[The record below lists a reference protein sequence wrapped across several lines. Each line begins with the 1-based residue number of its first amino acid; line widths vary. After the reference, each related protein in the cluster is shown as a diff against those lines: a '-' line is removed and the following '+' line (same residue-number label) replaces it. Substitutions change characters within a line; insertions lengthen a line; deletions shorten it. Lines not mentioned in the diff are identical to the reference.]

1 MNAPISIRLDA
12 DVRTTLES
20 EAKAHGL
27 GLATYLRN
35 LAAADA
41 WRLKRERIRAAS
53 AAVGRHVSTSTAG
66 KAFIDAWGTPLSEGL
81 AAEGREGG

>member
-1 MNAPISIRLDA
+1 MAREPDDSMNAPISIRLDD

-27 GLATYLRN
+27 GLATYLRK

-41 WRLKRERIRAAS
+41 SRLKRERIRAAS
-53 AAVGRHVSTSTAG
+53 AAG
-66 KAFIDAWGTPLSEGL
+66 KAFADAWGTPLSEGL